1 MKRSRTGSFAKPVS
15 RMATLPTLAGH
26 PRATAGV
33 NRRLSTA
40 ERRQV
45 KQLINA
51 AAPKST
57 LHNSATSGTAPVTG
71 ALNQAITSILA
82 FTAIK
87 QGLSEDQRR
96 GDQVWIRKIHFK
108 CYLTSTAIQDQVR
121 IIVARAPHVS
131 GSPLPIDFTQL
142 LQNAGAGIPG
152 IISTYQDDQPYQ
164 VLHDKV
170 YQVGNQTSVWGA
182 KEVDFTL
189 DFSKRPLKAVFLDG
203 TAISGPS
210 TTVMGDIE
218 LAAATR
224 GVTGTTTMT
233 YVYDVEFTEK

>member
-1 MKRSRTGSFAKPVS
+1 MKRTRTGVHTKVAS
-15 RMATLPTLAGH
+15 RAPTLPTCDGQ
-26 PRATAGV
+26 PRGV
-33 NRRLSTA
+33 NRRLTTA

-51 AAPKST
+51 AAPKSV
-57 LHNSATSGTAPVTG
+57 LHNSATSGTPPVTG
-71 ALNQAITSILA
+71 ALNQAITSLLA

-108 CYLTSTAIQDQVR
+108 CYLTSTAIEDQVR

-131 GSPLPIDFTQL
+131 GAPLPIDFTQL

-152 IISTYQDDQPYQ
+152 IISSYQDDQPYE
-164 VLHDKV
+164 VLYDKV
-170 YQVGNQTSVWGA
+170 FTVGNQTSVWGVRMV
-182 KEVDFTL
+182 EFTL
-189 DFSKRPLKAVFLDG
+189 DFTKRPKKAVFLDG

-224 GVTGTTTMT
+224 GVTGTSTMT
-233 YVYDVEFTEK
+233 YVYDVEFSEK